1 MLNNLP
7 NSVTVYEV
15 GMRDGL
21 QNEPEYIPLEE
32 KITLI
37 NMLSATG
44 LKHIEITSFVSPK
57 WIPQLQD
64 NSQVAEGIRRQPGVS
79 YSALVPNER
88 GLESALAA
96 DVPVI
101 GVFLSASEGHNRKNI
116 NKSKSEALAASL
128 IVAAK
133 AKEKGHQVR
142 AYLSTVFGCPFDGQ
156 VDPGNVK
163 EMVQQLLSGGVDQ
176 VSLGDTIGVA
186 NPKQVQEVIR
196 YLVSDIPA
204 ASLAL
209 HFHDTRGLGLAN
221 VLAGLEWGITTL
233 DSSFGGLGGCPYAP
247 GASGNI
253 ATEDLL
259 YLLHSMGIKTGVD
272 LDKLVAC
279 SKRVENILG
288 RKLPSKVLQAY

>member
-1 MLNNLP
+1 MLENLP
-7 NSVTVYEV
+7 DTVTIYEV

-21 QNEPEYIPLEE
+21 QNEPEYIALEE
-32 KITLI
+32 KIALI
-37 NMLSATG
+37 DMLAAAG

-64 NSQVAEGIRRQPGVS
+64 NSQVAKGIRRQSGVS

-96 DVPVI
+96 KVPLI

-116 NKSKSEALAASL
+116 NKSRAEAVTAALS
-128 IVAAK
+128 VTSK
-133 AKEKGHQVR
+133 AKEKGHKVR

-163 EMVQQLLSGGVDQ
+163 EMVHQLLAGGVDQ
-176 VSLGDTIGVA
+176 VSLGDTIGIA
-186 NPKQVQEVIR
+186 NPKQVQDVMR
-196 YLVSDIPA
+196 YLVSDIA
-204 ASLAL
+204 ASSLAL

-221 VLAGLEWGITTL
+221 VIAGLEWGITTF

-253 ATEDLL
+253 ATEDLV
-259 YLLHSMGIKTGVD
+259 YLLESMGIKTGVD
-272 LDKLVAC
+272 LNKLMAC

-288 RKLPSKVLQAY
+288 RKLPSKVLQAC